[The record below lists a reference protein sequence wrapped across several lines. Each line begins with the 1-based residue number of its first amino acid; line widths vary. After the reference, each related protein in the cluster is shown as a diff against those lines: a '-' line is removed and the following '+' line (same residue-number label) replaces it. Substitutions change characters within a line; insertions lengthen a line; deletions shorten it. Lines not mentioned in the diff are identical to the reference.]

1 MLKNV
6 VLPAPLGPIRL
17 TIERSG
23 MSKSTSL
30 TATRPPKTLVIPRAS
45 RMLPTLFP
53 FSSATGCSPER
64 ITNVP
69 AFSAAQLLGALAV
82 GEDAF
87 GPQEHHEHQDEAEQE
102 EVVLRDV
109 RLAQERAPDGVAYG
123 VDPLVDLRQQV
134 EVEALQDDRAEDHA
148 VDVPHAA
155 EDDHAQHQDRDVERE
170 GVGEDVLYEGAV
182 ERTRDTPEDRP
193 QGVGPELRRHRVD
206 AHRRGG
212 GLVLAHRDPG
222 PSQPG
227 VPQAY
232 VDVDR
237 DQDQA
242 QYRVVPR
249 VQIQRPDPLPRV

>member
-30 TATRPPKTLVIPRAS
+30 TAISPPKTLVIPRAS
-45 RMLPTLFP
+45 RMLPFP
-53 FSSATGCSPER
+53 FSSATGHPSER
-64 ITNVP
+64 VTRVA

-82 GEDAF
+82 GDDAF
-87 GPQEHHEHQDEAEQE
+87 GAEDHHQDQDDAEEQ

-109 RLAQERAPDGVAYG
+109 RLAESGAADGVADG
-123 VDPLVDLRQQV
+123 VDPLVYLREQI
-134 EVEALQDDRAEDHA
+134 EVETLQDDRAQDHA

-155 EDDHAQHQDRDVERE
+155 EDDHAQDEDRDVESE
-170 GVGEDVLYEGAV
+170 GIREDVLYERGV
-182 ERTRDTPEDRP
+182 ERARQSSEDRS
-193 QGVGPELRRHRVD
+193 QGVGPELRRHRVY
-206 AHRRGG
+206 AHRRRC

-222 PSQPG
+222 PTQPG
-227 VPQAY
+227 IAQAY

-237 DQDQA
+237 DK
-242 QYRVVPR
+242 
-249 VQIQRPDPLPRV
+249 